1 MPNWCSNKIEI
12 TGTKEQIALLT
23 KVLED
28 VPKSKPQECI
38 VFESLIGREPDM
50 SKDEYEQGGW
60 YQSNIGWF
68 GTKWDVSYDD
78 CNFNFEEECITMY
91 PDTAWSPP
99 IGFGAR
105 LHEMYGVDVELYYEE
120 PGCDFCGKTI
130 IKNRT
135 LTENDYGYME
145 GIYHFNDEYFWES
158 LLDNEIEYA
167 NDEGMSV
174 DEFAEK
180 FNFVSEDD
188 LKEIKKIYEEKLIE
202 NK

>member
-1 MPNWCSNKIEI
+1 
-12 TGTKEQIALLT
+12 
-23 KVLED
+23 
-28 VPKSKPQECI
+28 
-38 VFESLIGREPDM
+38 
-50 SKDEYEQGGW
+50 
-60 YQSNIGWF
+60 
-68 GTKWDVSYDD
+68 
-78 CNFNFEEECITMY
+78 
-91 PDTAWSPP
+91 
-99 IGFGAR
+99 
-105 LHEMYGVDVELYYEE
+105 
-120 PGCDFCGKTI
+120 
-130 IKNRT
+130 
-135 LTENDYGYME
+135 ME